1 MQYVSLDAWMDRAE
15 YIRHGMDFALLWDRV
30 NQFLTEIPQ
39 RSSITFIITMNN
51 LSVTSFQEL
60 MVGMLGLRQIYSNTY
75 QRVWFDT
82 PVLRNPAWQSL
93 QILPESYADKLEE
106 VWVYMMKNTE
116 TEEKRFKGF
125 KDYELQ
131 RLDRDIAWMRE
142 GQKLDPDYVRR
153 QRADWFRFFDEHD
166 RRRGTRFLKVF
177 PEMVEWWAECGY
189 LANHG

>member
-1 MQYVSLDAWMDRAE
+1 
-15 YIRHGMDFALLWDRV
+15 MDFALLWDRV
-30 NQFLTEIPQ
+30 NQFLTEIPH

-106 VWVYMMKNTE
+106 VWVYMMKNLE
-116 TEEKRFKGF
+116 TEERRFKGF

-142 GQKLDPDYVRR
+142 GQKLDPDYVKR

-177 PEMVEWWAECGY
+177 PEMVEWWADCGY
-189 LANHG
+189 LAKQLIKL